1 MNLLTLSLTK
11 RHNPIYDRFMAVN
24 ASSGSILSSFIS
36 SFRLIKT
43 VFFIILGLFLFRS
56 TLIFIPAGHV
66 GVVYDS
72 GRGVLPNAMKEGLNF
87 AIPLW
92 QRVTLFDA
100 RVQEYTMSI
109 APDEGALK
117 RDDSLD
123 APTSDGQSVKVDA
136 TVLFKVDG
144 TKAPEILK
152 TIGEDYVE
160 KIIRP
165 FSRSQIRMVISR
177 YSAPAIYSEKRQE
190 AETVMTQELAEML
203 AKKNL
208 ILDKV
213 LLRAVYFS
221 PEYSKAIEQ
230 KVIAGERV
238 KQAEYEVKEA
248 TQRAQA
254 KIAEAKGL
262 AEAQALQK
270 ASLTQEYLQL
280 EAIKKWDGKLPQ
292 VVGGGTAPF
301 INIPLK

>member
-1 MNLLTLSLTK
+1 
-11 RHNPIYDRFMAVN
+11 MAVN